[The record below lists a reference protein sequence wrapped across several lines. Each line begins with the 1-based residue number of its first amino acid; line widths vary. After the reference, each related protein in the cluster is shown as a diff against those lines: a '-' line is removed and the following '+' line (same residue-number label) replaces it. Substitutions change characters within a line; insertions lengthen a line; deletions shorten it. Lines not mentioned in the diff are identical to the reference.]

1 MAKVATLHLEEA
13 GMSTRKTGLS
23 MAMCAAL
30 VMAGVMAPVASA
42 AAADRPRDKDVK
54 DLIERINNERDRF
67 EDQIDGKLKR
77 SIIRGPNGEV
87 NVEKYLDDLQDNVG
101 KLKDRFKPEYAASA
115 EATTVL
121 RQGSAIQRFMATQPA
136 NLDGTSEWNRL
147 AVSLGELAAVY
158 ATAFPLPEGQQAR
171 RMNDGEVRK
180 AADDL
185 AKSADRLKNELES
198 SLKKDKTIDEATRE
212 AAIREVDGLKH
223 DAEKLDSTIG
233 DDKPASGEAQAV
245 LTRAAAIQGAAWGRA
260 LSPAAKSTW
269 DAAGGS
275 IDKIALAFGLPRKLP

>member
-1 MAKVATLHLEEA
+1 
-13 GMSTRKTGLS
+13 
-23 MAMCAAL
+23 
-30 VMAGVMAPVASA
+30 
-42 AAADRPRDKDVK
+42 
-54 DLIERINNERDRF
+54 
-67 EDQIDGKLKR
+67 
-77 SIIRGPNGEV
+77 
-87 NVEKYLDDLQDNVG
+87 
-101 KLKDRFKPEYAASA
+101 
-115 EATTVL
+115 
-121 RQGSAIQRFMATQPA
+121 MATQPA

-185 AKSADRLKNELES
+185 SKSADRLKNELDS
-198 SLKKDKTIDEATRE
+198 SLKKDKTVDEATRE

-260 LSPAAKSTW
+260 MSPAAKSAW

-275 IDKIALAFGLPRKLP
+275 IDKIAQAFGLPRKLP